1 MNRQNCEYVVIGGGV
16 SGLATAWYLRKAGRE
31 VRLLEKNPAV
41 GGCMRT
47 LRQDGFLLEQGPFNV
62 LVRDPAFEQL
72 LGDLGDDIEV
82 EPAGPDAKMRYLYL
96 GGRLVPLPSGPA
108 SLLTSRFLS
117 ASGKMR
123 LLAEPICARR
133 PKSDDPTIGEFATRH
148 FGAEFAHN
156 VLGAFVT
163 GVFGGDADRLSL
175 KACFPSL
182 GRLDREYR
190 SLFLHGLSVPIRRIG
205 KPKNPRRRWK
215 GLINFVGGLGAVS
228 DAIARGLGNAVSTN
242 CEVTSVERRGDG
254 YCVAYSASGV
264 SHSLDTRHVV
274 LATPIGQ
281 AIDLLKTMADEPADR
296 IAESLAT
303 VESVPLVI
311 LNLGFRRDDIGHDL
325 KGFGFLVPPKQE
337 GLSFLGVLWASS
349 IFPSHAPPDHHL
361 LRVFVGGAKRPEL
374 ARKNEDELVAL
385 AMDELRDLLELRGD
399 PVLVNSCRHASAV
412 PQYYPGHTE
421 IVRCIRAQ
429 LSSVPNLHLVGNY
442 LEGVSINDCV
452 RQAREI
458 VDKMVALPAEA
469 ASLSGG

>member
-16 SGLATAWYLRKAGRE
+16 SGLATAWYLRKAGRD

-82 EPAGPDAKMRYLYL
+82 EAAGPDAKMRYLYL
-96 GGRLVPLPSGPA
+96 GGGLVSLPSGPA
-108 SLLTSRFLS
+108 SLITSRFLS

-148 FGAEFAHN
+148 FGAEFAQN
-156 VLGAFVT
+156 VLGALIT
-163 GVFGGDADRLSL
+163 GVFGGDVDRLSL
-175 KACFPSL
+175 KACFPSIA
-182 GRLDREYR
+182 RLDREHR
-190 SLFLHGLSVPIRRIG
+190 SLFLHGLSVPFRRIG
-205 KPKNPRRRWK
+205 KPKKPPRRWK

-228 DAIARGLGNAVSTN
+228 DAIARGLGDAVSTN
-242 CEVTSVERRGDG
+242 CEVTSVERCGDG
-254 YCVAYSASGV
+254 YSVAYSASGV
-264 SHSLDTRHVV
+264 SQSFDTRHLV

-281 AIDLLKTMADEPADR
+281 AIGLLETMADEPAGK
-296 IAESLAT
+296 IAESLAS

-325 KGFGFLVPPKQE
+325 KGFGFLVPPKEE

-349 IFPSHAPPDHHL
+349 IFPSHAPPDRHL

-374 ARKNEDELVAL
+374 AHKNDDELVAL

-399 PVLVNSCRHASAV
+399 PVLVNSCRHANAV

-429 LSSVPNLHLVGNY
+429 LSSIPNLHLVGNY

-452 RQAREI
+452 RQARE
-458 VDKMVALPAEA
+458 A
-469 ASLSGG
+469 ANIMIETPTEQPVPSSS